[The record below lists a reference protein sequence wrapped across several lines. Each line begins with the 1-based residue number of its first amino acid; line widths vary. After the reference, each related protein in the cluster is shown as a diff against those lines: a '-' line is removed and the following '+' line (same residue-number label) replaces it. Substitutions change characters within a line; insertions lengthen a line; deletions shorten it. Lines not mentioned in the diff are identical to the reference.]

1 MRMPRVR
8 DCASDPQCL
17 RLMEFSGKNS
27 ESLER
32 LVVEMY
38 ARGLSTRDVEG
49 CFRDEIRWELMI
61 SRVRYVRSPTGLW
74 EDYREFCKR
83 DLSGVEVEYLVLD
96 AVYES
101 SRRYGVLRRES

>member
-1 MRMPRVR
+1 
-8 DCASDPQCL
+8 
-17 RLMEFSGKNS
+17 MEFSGKNS

-61 SRVRYVRSPTGLW
+61 SRSAVCEITYRLMGGLP
-74 EDYREFCKR
+74 
-83 DLSGVEVEYLVLD
+83 
-96 AVYES
+96 
-101 SRRYGVLRRES
+101 GVL